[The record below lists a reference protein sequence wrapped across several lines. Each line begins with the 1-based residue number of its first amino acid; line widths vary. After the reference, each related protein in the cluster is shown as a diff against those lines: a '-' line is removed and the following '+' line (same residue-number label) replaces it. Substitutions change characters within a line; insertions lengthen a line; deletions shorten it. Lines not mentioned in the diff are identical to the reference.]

1 MREAATCLWESPGI
15 ILMSFVFVA
24 LLAGLIALCIF
35 QVLGYWAGSNMVF
48 YPNQVYYR
56 PQSTFATVMTTLC
69 AIEFIWGLCF
79 LK

>member
-1 MREAATCLWESPGI
+1 
-15 ILMSFVFVA
+15 MSFIFIV
-24 LLAGLIALCIF
+24 LLVGLTGLCTF
-35 QVLGYWAGSNMVF
+35 QILSYWSASKMVF
-48 YPNQVYYR
+48 YPNSVYDR